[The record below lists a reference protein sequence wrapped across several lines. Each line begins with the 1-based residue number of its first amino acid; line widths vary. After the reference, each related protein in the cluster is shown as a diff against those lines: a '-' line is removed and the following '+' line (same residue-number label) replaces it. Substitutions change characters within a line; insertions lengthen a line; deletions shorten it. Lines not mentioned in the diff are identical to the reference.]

1 MKISSFIQ
9 SLNFKLNI
17 WNFAIDRS
25 ELQIRKFSSQKLR
38 LSSDFWEGERF
49 LRFCFSFFSHL
60 DFCYFQTC
68 CEYGKNAHKELS
80 KNAKIS
86 KQSNQQ
92 AVQALNF
99 KGIAC
104 YSKSWNF
111 HGAFQLESFKTF
123 CRSQMVHQSTAIDW
137 RTAVS
142 RTVLNYER
150 RKNVRL
156 PNGIRVT
163 LSALCSNFWSK
174 SRGNAL
180 AVMPSQQVEPRRAS
194 SPWTS

>member
-123 CRSQMVHQSTAIDW
+123 AEAKWSINRPRSIG
-137 RTAVS
+137 
-142 RTVLNYER
+142 ER
-150 RKNVRL
+150 RLAERSWITKGVRTFVYL
-156 PNGIRVT
+156 MGLGLRCRHCARISGAN
-163 LSALCSNFWSK
+163 
-174 SRGNAL
+174 L
-180 AVMPSQQVEPRRAS
+180 AVMLSR
-194 SPWTS
+194 